1 MTDSKPAKAPKAPA
15 AKASTPS
22 TPPSPPAP
30 PAPPVAQP
38 VQPYAQ
44 QPYGAA
50 AYQPGMVPPTNTLAI
65 VALILGFVLPLG
77 GIIAGHIAL
86 GQIKRT
92 GEGGHGL
99 ALAGTILGYVFTGLG
114 LLIGIFYIIFFA
126 LLASSGVFEPGTVI

>member
-15 AKASTPS
+15 AKASTPP
-22 TPPSPPAP
+22 TPPTP

-38 VQPYAQ
+38 AQPYAQQ

-50 AYQPGMVPPTNTLAI
+50 GYQPGMVPPTNTLAI
-65 VALILGFVLPLG
+65 VALILGFVVPLG

-92 GEGGHGL
+92 GESGHGM
-99 ALAGTILGYVFTGLG
+99 ALAGTIIGYVLTGLT
-114 LLIGIFYIIFFA
+114 LLYIIGMIGV
-126 LLASSGVFEPGTVI
+126 LLLSLSAGAGSSVF